1 MRRSGSVSHPACSP
15 AARLLDRVGLPSSYL
30 FAAMLLGLAI
40 ALTRPGRVDVVPLAF
55 RSSRD
60 YFAALEAKRA

>member
-1 MRRSGSVSHPACSP
+1 MVWLGIASGVLAGGQ
-15 AARLLDRVGLPSSYL
+15 LLDRVGLPSSYL

-40 ALTRPGRVDVVPLAF
+40 ALTRPGRVDVVSLAF